1 MSPSDVRSGPGG
13 RRRLRRGDAA
23 DDAVQVGAPG
33 AGDATGALSWTA
45 RDGGTWTRLDV
56 VAGVCVVRV
65 EGRLDIG
72 ALQPCRAALDAAFA
86 VHPVRI
92 VVDLHCTD
100 TAQPVT
106 VALLAA
112 ARRYLRARGIAL
124 TLTAVPD
131 AVLGALQDAHIVAL
145 FDVQPTTAVAV
156 GRARVGL
163 ARRPPVVRTAV
174 PEPAYSPLPE
184 A

>member
-1 MSPSDVRSGPGG
+1 
-13 RRRLRRGDAA
+13 
-23 DDAVQVGAPG
+23 
-33 AGDATGALSWTA
+33 
-45 RDGGTWTRLDV
+45 
-56 VAGVCVVRV
+56 
-65 EGRLDIG
+65 LDIG

-92 VVDLHCTD
+92 VVDLQCTES
-100 TAQPVT
+100 AQPVT

-112 ARRYLRARGIAL
+112 ARRYLRARGVAL
-124 TLTAVPD
+124 TLAGVPTAV
-131 AVLGALQDAHIVAL
+131 LEALQDAHILAL
-145 FDVQPTTAVAV
+145 FDVQPTAAVAV

-163 ARRPPVVRTAV
+163 ARRPLVVQTAV